1 MPLGFCRLSGDCRRP
16 EKLTSAPSCALQIA
30 SVHFQQ
36 PEAVAAIRK
45 LDRIVEL
52 SHWGNNLAIQD
63 TIDLFNAGP
72 E

>member
-1 MPLGFCRLSGDCRRP
+1 MPRRL
-16 EKLTSAPSCALQIA
+16 TYTPSCGLQIA
-30 SVHFQQ
+30 AVPFQQ